1 MYQSIDTAVETD
13 EDTEVG
19 DGLNI
24 TGNLFVLTVADAE
37 LFPWIRSAL
46 LDTQGDTTTIFV
58 DVQNHHLGLVAN

>member
-1 MYQSIDTAVETD
+1 MHQSVNATFKSN

-19 DGLNI
+19 DGLNV
-24 TGNLFVLTVADAE
+24 TGNLFVLTMADAE